1 MITASCSPQDLYGMN
16 KSQIG
21 FLLVTLDLI
30 ALIVFLLFGWYLA
43 QTQDNY
49 AKMFDQATLEVSD
62 FTIRVKNF
70 PA

>member
-1 MITASCSPQDLYGMN
+1 MITAECSPQDLLGMN

-43 QTQDNY
+43 QT
-49 AKMFDQATLEVSD
+49 
-62 FTIRVKNF
+62 
-70 PA
+70 